1 MSNDTK
7 SVNSSRS
14 YVMLGKKKGD
24 IMSECVNSSLKL
36 CDIRQSE
43 CDIKQSECDIRQNDL
58 KQAIITF
65 RT

>member
-1 MSNDTK
+1 
-7 SVNSSRS
+7 
-14 YVMLGKKKGD
+14 MLGKKKGD